1 MSTSRSK
8 LIEYLSERLHS
19 DKCLWCK
26 SYFDYM
32 LVKDDQLIFRCLE
45 CENNYEKDFN
55 KDLIKGVQIYT
66 NFVLKT
72 INLFCY

>member
-32 LVKDDQLIFRCLE
+32 SVKDDQLIFRCLE